1 MGSDVHLG
9 DIGDR
14 NPVVTVPI
22 ERYDVL
28 RHPRRLRI
36 LSVLMDEHFLSLS
49 ELTTEL
55 LQREDTSVSDGQARH
70 EVRLSLVH
78 AHLPRLADHGLVEL
92 DREAAATAA
101 SDTDTD
107 IDTDTEPT
115 ALTVSLID
123 EPPLS
128 PAILSL
134 LLETDADAGATLLDR
149 LVHPVRLRLLEFI
162 GTQDGPVSV
171 DELATVLA
179 TRLEV
184 GPTERCEATI
194 ELHHNHLPALADI
207 DAIAYDRR
215 ASQVSQSTEME
226 SFL

>member
-1 MGSDVHLG
+1 
-9 DIGDR
+9 
-14 NPVVTVPI
+14 
-22 ERYDVL
+22 
-28 RHPRRLRI
+28 
-36 LSVLMDEHFLSLS
+36 MDEHFLSLS

-92 DREAAATAA
+92 DREPATTAT
-101 SDTDTD
+101 SDTDADTD
-107 IDTDTEPT
+107 TDTDTEPT

-162 GTQDGPVSV
+162 ETQDEPVSV

-179 TRLEV
+179 TQMEV

>member
-9 DIGDR
+9 DTGDR

-22 ERYDVL
+22 ERYDAL

-36 LSVLMDEHFLSLS
+36 LSVLTDEHFLSLT

-55 LQREDTSVSDGQARH
+55 LQREDTSVSDGQARY

-92 DREAAATAA
+92 DREAAAA
-101 SDTDTD
+101 SDTG
-107 IDTDTEPT
+107 TESTP
-115 ALTVSLID
+115 LTVSLID
-123 EPPLS
+123 DPPLS

-162 GTQDGPVSV
+162 ETQDEPVSV

-179 TRLEV
+179 TRMEV
-184 GPTERCEATI
+184 GPTEPCEATI

-207 DAIAYDRR
+207 DAVAYDRQ
-215 ASQVSQSTEME
+215 ASRVSQSAAME
-226 SFL
+226 SFI

>member
-1 MGSDVHLG
+1 
-9 DIGDR
+9 
-14 NPVVTVPI
+14 
-22 ERYDVL
+22 
-28 RHPRRLRI
+28 
-36 LSVLMDEHFLSLS
+36 MDEHFLSLS

>member
-1 MGSDVHLG
+1 
-9 DIGDR
+9 
-14 NPVVTVPI
+14 
-22 ERYDVL
+22 
-28 RHPRRLRI
+28 
-36 LSVLMDEHFLSLS
+36 MDEHFLSLS

-55 LQREDTSVSDGQARH
+55 LQREDTSASDGQARH

-107 IDTDTEPT
+107 TDTEST
-115 ALTVSLID
+115 AFTISLID

-134 LLETDADAGATLLDR
+134 LLEADTDAGATLLDR

-162 GTQDGPVSV
+162 ETQDEPVSV

-207 DAIAYDRR
+207 DAIAYDRQ
-215 ASQVSQSTEME
+215 ASQVSQSAEME